1 MYTSVSG
8 QDKSEYNEVIRYVYI
23 FIKSVKF
30 TLIKNHLDALEYFKI
45 KNTNIDHSY
54 PLMIFMHG

>member
-23 FIKSVKF
+23 FIKSVHFDKEPSRR
-30 TLIKNHLDALEYFKI
+30 TRIFKI
-45 KNTNIDHSY
+45 KNTNIDQSY
-54 PLMIFMHG
+54 FLMIFMHG